1 MASLIKQ
8 ISEINAVCGNED
20 SLREFILSQITQ
32 AQITVDTM
40 GNVIAFKKG
49 SKSNKKI
56 AVITH
61 MDESGFIVSSIT
73 DKGYIK
79 FKPCG
84 NIDINTVISKRV
96 VIGENNIKGV
106 IGMKAIH
113 LQTKDE
119 RKNTVPAKNL
129 YIDIGA
135 KNKESALKK
144 VALGDF
150 ITFDTQCC
158 ELGDIIKGK
167 ALSRCGVGT
176 VIEAIKQSYACDMYF
191 VFTAQKEIGM
201 RGADIISRR
210 INPDVIITV
219 DTAATD
225 DVFGN
230 DKKTVSLGSGT
241 VIPSLDKYAIYN
253 NELLELAVST
263 AKKHNIKYQRA
274 VLKNEF
280 SDSGAIQTGAEG
292 VQCINLSIPCRYAK
306 TPVEMVNKNDL
317 KSASELLD
325 ELIKEIE
332 EI

>member
-8 ISEINAVCGNED
+8 ISEINAVCGNEGA
-20 SLREFILSQITQ
+20 LRDFILSHIT
-32 AQITVDTM
+32 ADEITVDTM
-40 GNVIAFKKG
+40 GNIIAQKKG
-49 SKSNKKI
+49 KNKKI
-56 AVITH
+56 AVVTH
-61 MDESGFIVSSIT
+61 MDESGFIVSGIT

-79 FKPCG
+79 FKPSG

-96 VIGENNIKGV
+96 VIGENNTKGV

-150 ITFDTQCC
+150 ITFDTECT
-158 ELGDIIKGK
+158 ERGDIIKGK
-167 ALSRCGVGT
+167 ALSRSGIIAVLD
-176 VIEAIKQSYACDMYF
+176 AMKQEFESDIYF
-191 VFTAQKEIGM
+191 LFTAQKEIGM

-210 INPDVIITV
+210 IDTDFVINI
-219 DTAATD
+219 DTATAD

-230 DKKTVSLGSGT
+230 ERKTVSLGGGA
-241 VIPSLDKYAIYN
+241 VIPALDKYAIYDKT
-253 NELLELAVST
+253 LTELAVSV
-263 AKKHNIKYQRA
+263 AEKKNIKIQRA

-280 SDSGAIQTGAEG
+280 SDSGAIQMGANG
-292 VQCINLSIPCRYAK
+292 TKSINISIPCRYAR
-306 TPVEMVNKNDL
+306 TPVEMINKNDL
-317 KSASELLD
+317 NSTSELLS
-325 ELIKEIE
+325 ELIKKIE